1 MQKHCHSHQPTP
13 TEQAGGHV
21 HTKPTDFVV
30 SQGLLAPCSVCALGP
45 RRETQIASVGRHRKR
60 VCTLSPP
67 RSWHVLAGPSFVCSA
82 GHNHL
87 VHHGP
92 CVPVFSCGTTCLR
105 FLAAVAHCVVTQ
117 GLRSK
122 HASGVAAAV
131 ACNAPRRVRR
141 TSYEKLHVM
150 WVGRGTELSA
160 RMPSLDS

>member
-30 SQGLLAPCSVCALGP
+30 SQGLLAPCSACALGP
-45 RRETQIASVGRHRKR
+45 RRETQIASVGRRRRR
-60 VCTLSPP
+60 VCTLSLP

-117 GLRSK
+117 VPRLETCFRCCSCSCMQRSPTCLTDVLRE
-122 HASGVAAAV
+122 V
-131 ACNAPRRVRR
+131 ACNVGGQRNR
-141 TSYEKLHVM
+141 TFGPHA
-150 WVGRGTELSA
+150 LS
-160 RMPSLDS
+160 